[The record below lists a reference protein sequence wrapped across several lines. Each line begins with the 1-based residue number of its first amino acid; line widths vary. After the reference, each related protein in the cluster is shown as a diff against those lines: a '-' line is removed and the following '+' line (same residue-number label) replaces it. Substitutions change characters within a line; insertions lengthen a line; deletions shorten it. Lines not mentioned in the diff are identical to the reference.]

1 MKLNTKKDISIQYT
15 DVPVA
20 QTVVQLCEIKNV
32 KNIVICSGSR
42 NAPLTN
48 SFVENPFFITYS
60 IVDKGLLL
68 FLLWESPNK
77 CEHLQQLF
85 VLLAQHY

>member
-1 MKLNTKKDISIQYT
+1 MKLNTKKDISIKYT

-20 QTVVQLCEIKNV
+20 QTVVQLCEIKNI

-48 SFVENPFFITYS
+48 SFVENPFFLQKNNVWILR
-60 IVDKGLLL
+60 INFFVEHF
-68 FLLWESPNK
+68 FLDRS
-77 CEHLQQLF
+77 F
-85 VLLAQHY
+85 VQKSMCAP